1 MHGSPGIA
9 STHPQ
14 GEGPLRTPFY
24 FEVIRAQGGYLVLV
38 SKWPAEPTLEL
49 ASLVLA
55 VDHCAFPGPS
65 FQFVLGS
72 RGPGELAGCC
82 RDTETTI
89 PEDSLAKITG
99 RRAVGH
105 PETMWGYRRD
115 RHAEEKA

>member
-55 VDHCAFPGPS
+55 YT
-65 FQFVLGS
+65 VLTTVLF
-72 RGPGELAGCC
+72 LAQVS
-82 RDTETTI
+82 
-89 PEDSLAKITG
+89 SLF
-99 RRAVGH
+99 
-105 PETMWGYRRD
+105 
-115 RHAEEKA
+115 